1 MNIIN
6 VDCDHKSTFCHVET
20 DAGLLMLLSK
30 ARCEADSSRPKQ
42 KHKSFTCS
50 VIYPLIL
57 LWCELL
63 SFGDISCRYVRQWNE
78 TTLGL
83 WSSQRQKTEQSW
95 LGKIIHTPCCEHV
108 GAIFYVL
115 NYTHHTCHSAEGK
128 SASTHGDI
136 NERWRWRT
144 QLEVMQLLG
153 KVW

>member
-1 MNIIN
+1 
-6 VDCDHKSTFCHVET
+6 
-20 DAGLLMLLSK
+20 ML
-30 ARCEADSSRPKQ
+30 DS
-42 KHKSFTCS
+42 
-50 VIYPLIL
+50 
-57 LWCELL
+57 WCFQDKLDVKRTVHAQNKNTNPSPVVL
-63 SFGDISCRYVRQWNE
+63 FIHLYCWDVSCWVLGISAE

-83 WSSQRQKTEQSW
+83 WSSLRQKTEQSW

-136 NERWRWRT
+136 NERWRWRA

-153 KVW
+153 GPSLHITTQVSWPKEVMITVSLR